1 MAGATSGNDAP
12 EESCEVSEISTASS
26 WDELEGDVKDPEH
39 RSGLG
44 VALLLFFLLK
54 SWTNRCNTSIAL
66 LSRAADSIIQ

>member
-39 RSGLG
+39 ISGLG
-44 VALLLFFLLK
+44 VVLLLSELLVRLF
-54 SWTNRCNTSIAL
+54 STFSSLLMSSI
-66 LSRAADSIIQ
+66 